1 MVSAEIKPNSSS
13 NIKLIDGRKL
23 AYKER
28 GVPKEK
34 SNYRIIFIHGF
45 DSSKERDFLAPQV
58 IIIYTCWYFVE
69 QNCQMRVGLNL
80 IEKT

>member
-1 MVSAEIKPNSSS
+1 MVSAENKPNISSK
-13 NIKLIDGRKL
+13 ITLIDGRKL

-34 SNYRIIFIHGF
+34 SNYRIIFVHGF

-58 IIIYTCWYFVE
+58 INYIPLICSGWVE
-69 QNCQMRVGLNL
+69 FDR
-80 IEKT
+80 KTR